1 MRDID
6 SNTVSVLDT
15 IKGMLA
21 DLNPVRL
28 WEALQEADEGVCLM
42 VPVPVKQQR
51 QRRR

>member
-6 SNTVSVLDT
+6 GNTSILDFF
-15 IKGMLA
+15 KGLLA

-42 VPVPVKQQR
+42 VPVPVKSH
-51 QRRR
+51 RRRR